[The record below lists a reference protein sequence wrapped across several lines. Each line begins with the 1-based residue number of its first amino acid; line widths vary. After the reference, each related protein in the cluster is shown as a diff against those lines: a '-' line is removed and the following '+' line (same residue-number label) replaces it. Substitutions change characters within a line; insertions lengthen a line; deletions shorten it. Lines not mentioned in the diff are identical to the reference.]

1 MKSKAE
7 LEQISKHSPQE
18 LIKLKQSLVIEIASE
33 KAKIVAGGQKST
45 DKLRLMRKKIAR
57 IETVLSQ
64 KLIEQVSEGGE

>member
-7 LEQISKHSPQE
+7 LEQILKHAPQE
-18 LIKLKQSLVIEIASE
+18 LIKQKQALVVEIATE
-33 KAKIVAGGQKST
+33 KAKIASDGKKST
-45 DKLRLMRKKIAR
+45 DKVRSIRKKIAR